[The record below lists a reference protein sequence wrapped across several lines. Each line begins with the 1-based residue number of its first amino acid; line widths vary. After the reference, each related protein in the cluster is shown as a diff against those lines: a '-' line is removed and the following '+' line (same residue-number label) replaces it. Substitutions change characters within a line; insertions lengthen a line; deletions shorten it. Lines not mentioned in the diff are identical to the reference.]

1 MPYASQTYRCVQI
14 LNYNT
19 NRKEMN
25 SMSGKFMDVKRIIIP
40 TLTLVIIASQLMG
53 CAATSKSELLTLL
66 EQGDQIEIEIASPIN
81 QEQGEEQ
88 TLDWIQLDQLQ
99 TVPELRKQ
107 LDDIF
112 KIVPVADTK
121 NGVFYV
127 DLEGNQNGNNT
138 LYNAFMNNKFRTYWE
153 DEITLA
159 KVAEAS
165 LNTYVDV
172 DFDGTD
178 YQQAVYMAMNGYF
191 NLLADST
198 PGYSNPDSTLNR
210 LEAMAALFKAEHPV
224 IDTLSEDKEFA
235 QAVDSSNSNPN
246 TIYASNLS
254 EQSYLDISSGS
265 LDNMTA
271 NGTITRGE
279 FVYML
284 VQQYFKSDYDAVD
297 PKTECFADTINGGD
311 IASKQKF
318 IENGTAK
325 KYWQSYELTYAIQNP
340 DKGCPERMYK
350 ALVVAHE
357 KGIIQD
363 TNSRWDE
370 AVTKQD
376 FFEMLTNAY
385 SALPTVTNADRG
397 TMEELA
403 VNLGTTET
411 SVDSQGV
418 DVTVTAADGEY
429 QEPTA
434 EEDALASVPET
445 LILEEYSQY
454 SAGTQENINFMADM
468 LEKGLITEDEYNS
481 AVDAFISAEKA
492 ASNPS
497 GSGGSNGTAFTP
509 EQQAAHDAMESK
521 TGDTRTN
528 ITYDDVDLPDYL
540 KGDFIN

>member
-1 MPYASQTYRCVQI
+1 
-14 LNYNT
+14 
-19 NRKEMN
+19 
-25 SMSGKFMDVKRIIIP
+25 MDVKRIIIP
-40 TLTLVIIASQLMG
+40 TITMVIIASQLMG
-53 CAATSKSELLTLL
+53 CAAASKSELLTLL
-66 EQGDQIEIEIASPIN
+66 EQGDQIEIEVASPIN

-99 TVPELRKQ
+99 TVPELRKEM
-107 LDDIF
+107 DDIF

-138 LYNAFMNNKFRTYWE
+138 LYNTFMNNKFRTYWE

-159 KVAEAS
+159 KVAEAA
-165 LNTYVDV
+165 LDTYVDV
-172 DFDGTD
+172 EFDGTD

-191 NLLADST
+191 NLLADAT

-224 IDTLSEDKEFA
+224 TNTLSEDKEFA

-254 EQSYLDISSGS
+254 EQSFLDIDSGS

-284 VQQYFKSDYDAVD
+284 VQQYFKSDYDEAD
-297 PKTECFADTINGGD
+297 PKADCYDDTINGGD

-318 IENGTAK
+318 IENGEAK

-350 ALVVAHE
+350 ALVVAFE

-363 TNSRWDE
+363 ADSRWDE
-370 AVTKQD
+370 ALTKSD
-376 FFEMLTNAY
+376 FMELLTNAY
-385 SALPTVTNADRG
+385 GALPTVTNADRG
-397 TMEELA
+397 AMEQLA
-403 VNLGTTET
+403 VNLEDTTTTESNT
-411 SVDSQGV
+411 SVDSTGV
-418 DVTVTAADGEY
+418 DVQLSEDEYQGTRPEDEEVSEEAVEDVAANTGVAMTENEALADIQNMLDQGLISETEY
-429 QEPTA
+429 QELLELIEDVYSPKPTQ
-434 EEDALASVPET
+434 STQTPG
-445 LILEEYSQY
+445 YSQ
-454 SAGTQENINFMADM
+454 QQ
-468 LEKGLITEDEYNS
+468 L
-481 AVDAFISAEKA
+481 
-492 ASNPS
+492 
-497 GSGGSNGTAFTP
+497 TP
-509 EQQAAHDAMESK
+509 EQQAAADAMIT
-521 TGDTRTN
+521 TGQGDQRTN
-528 ITYDDVDLPDYL
+528 IQYGQGDYSDLTQYRV
-540 KGDFIN
+540 N

>member
-1 MPYASQTYRCVQI
+1 
-14 LNYNT
+14 
-19 NRKEMN
+19 
-25 SMSGKFMDVKRIIIP
+25 MSGKFMDVKRIIIP
-40 TLTLVIIASQLMG
+40 TITMVIIASQLMG
-53 CAATSKSELLTLL
+53 CAAASKSELLTLL
-66 EQGDQIEIEIASPIN
+66 EQGDQIEIEVASPIN

-99 TVPELRKQ
+99 TVSELRKEM
-107 LDDIF
+107 DDIF

-138 LYNAFMNNKFRTYWE
+138 LYNTFMNNKFRTYWE

-224 IDTLSEDKEFA
+224 TDTLSEDKEFA

-254 EQSYLDISSGS
+254 EQSFLDIDSGS

-284 VQQYFKSDYDAVD
+284 VQQYFKSDYDAAD
-297 PKTECFADTINGGD
+297 PKADCYDDTINGGD

-318 IENGTAK
+318 IENGEAK

-350 ALVVAHE
+350 ALVVAFE
-357 KGIIQD
+357 KGIIED
-363 TNSRWDE
+363 SDSRWDE
-370 AVTKQD
+370 ALTKSD
-376 FFEMLTNAY
+376 FMELLTNAY

-397 TMEELA
+397 AMEQLA
-403 VNLGTTET
+403 VDLTDKSLET
-411 SVDSQGV
+411 SS
-418 DVTVTAADGEY
+418 
-429 QEPTA
+429 
-434 EEDALASVPET
+434 PET
-445 LILEEYSQY
+445 
-454 SAGTQENINFMADM
+454 TD
-468 LEKGLITEDEYNS
+468 ITGKDHVGPVLEDEYDPMIHS
-481 AVDAFISAEKA
+481 TQAVEQQQETQAEVPTQHDPEYQQMLEDLVKEIYGGDSYIPADPAVEA
-492 ASNPS
+492 ALGGTPSTGQFSDPDLVYGQTTNPALA
-497 GSGGSNGTAFTP
+497 GGSL
-509 EQQAAHDAMESK
+509 E
-521 TGDTRTN
+521 
-528 ITYDDVDLPDYL
+528 
-540 KGDFIN
+540 

>member
-1 MPYASQTYRCVQI
+1 
-14 LNYNT
+14 
-19 NRKEMN
+19 MN
-25 SMSGKFMDVKRIIIP
+25 SMSGKFMDVKRIMIP

-53 CAATSKSELLTLL
+53 CAAASKSELLTLL
-66 EQGDQIEIEIASPIN
+66 EQGDQIEIEVASPIN

-88 TLDWIQLDQLQ
+88 TLEWIQLDQLQ
-99 TVPELRKQ
+99 TVPELRKEM
-107 LDDIF
+107 DDIF

-138 LYNAFMNNKFRTYWE
+138 LYNTFMNNKFRTYWE

-191 NLLADST
+191 NLLADAT

-224 IDTLSEDKEFA
+224 TDTLSEDKEFA

-254 EQSYLDISSGS
+254 EQSFLDIDSGS

-271 NGTITRGE
+271 NGTMTRGE

-284 VQQYFKSDYDAVD
+284 VQQYFKSDYDAAD
-297 PKTECFADTINGGD
+297 PKADCYDDTINGGD

-350 ALVVAHE
+350 ALVVAFE
-357 KGIIQD
+357 KGIIED
-363 TNSRWDE
+363 SDSCWDE
-370 AVTKQD
+370 ALTKSD
-376 FFEMLTNAY
+376 FMELLTNAY

-397 TMEELA
+397 AMEQLA
-403 VNLGTTET
+403 VDLTDKSLET
-411 SVDSQGV
+411 SSPETTDITGKDHVGPVLKDEYDPMIHSTQAV
-418 DVTVTAADGEY
+418 EQQQETQAEVPTQHSPEY
-429 QEPTA
+429 QQML
-434 EEDALASVPET
+434 EDLVKEIYNSGDSYIPADPAVEAALGGTPSTGQFSDPDLVYGQTTNPALA
-445 LILEEYSQY
+445 
-454 SAGTQENINFMADM
+454 
-468 LEKGLITEDEYNS
+468 
-481 AVDAFISAEKA
+481 
-492 ASNPS
+492 
-497 GSGGSNGTAFTP
+497 GGSL
-509 EQQAAHDAMESK
+509 E
-521 TGDTRTN
+521 
-528 ITYDDVDLPDYL
+528 
-540 KGDFIN
+540 